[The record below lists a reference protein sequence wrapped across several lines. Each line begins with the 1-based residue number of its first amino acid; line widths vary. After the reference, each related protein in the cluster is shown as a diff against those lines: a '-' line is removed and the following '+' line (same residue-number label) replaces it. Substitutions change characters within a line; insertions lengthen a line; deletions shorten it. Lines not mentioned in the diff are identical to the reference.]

1 MYMKFVQCFFK
12 ISPCNHGMSFLKRLR
27 STVGGNQR
35 FYVPIAPKPVATVVP
50 ASTKVATL
58 PSITAVSSV
67 ATPTNY
73 QLSASSDLETDSTT
87 WTRSQPALDLSSSLI
102 SVAQAKSTPENQN
115 SSNLVTQ
122 MPLLSTV
129 GSILSIP
136 PVSPVQ
142 GPSSVSE
149 TATRPVVL
157 NSDNTVAQNQLPA
170 SSIVNQSASI
180 PAIHDS
186 VGTNSLLQPSRRS
199 NSLVDMIPEEQ
210 LPTSAIISQTASR
223 TPVNGSFDI
232 LSQRQLAT
240 LVTNPLPTPS
250 QLFNSSVNMAPQGQ
264 PPASPTVS
272 YIAPVNGSFNIL
284 PQQQVAFN
292 NSVNMVPRKEVATSA
307 TVSQL
312 VQRSLQ
318 PFVCENTASESQQI
332 PGSVGFS
339 DQSVAQSL
347 LNAGSQ
353 LVNQPSYASSNTEQ
367 ELRKFKAILETYK
380 AAETGS
386 QEANEAI
393 HGLHSSNI
401 AASAVLVHA
410 SSRIAQSPG
419 LNLLADVGEAQRV
432 QYEHNIANREN
443 IQVIVCIK

>member
-1 MYMKFVQCFFK
+1 MQCFFK

-58 PSITAVSSV
+58 PSITAVSPV

-73 QLSASSDLETDSTT
+73 QLSASSDLETDSRT
-87 WTRSQPALDLSSSLI
+87 WTRSQQALDLSSSLI
-102 SVAQAKSTPENQN
+102 SVAQAESTPENQN
-115 SSNLVTQ
+115 SSNIVTQ

-186 VGTNSLLQPSRRS
+186 VGTNSLLQPSQRI
-199 NSLVDMIPEEQ
+199 NSSVDMTPEEQ

-223 TPVNGSFDI
+223 TPVNGSFNI
-232 LSQRQLAT
+232 LSQRQ
-240 LVTNPLPTPS
+240 
-250 QLFNSSVNMAPQGQ
+250 
-264 PPASPTVS
+264 PPASSTVS

-284 PQQQVAFN
+284 PQEQ
-292 NSVNMVPRKEVATSA
+292 
-307 TVSQL
+307 
-312 VQRSLQ
+312 
-318 PFVCENTASESQQI
+318 
-332 PGSVGFS
+332 VGFS
-339 DQSVAQSL
+339 DQSIAQSL

-353 LVNQPSYASSNTEQ
+353 FVNQPSYASSNTEQ
-367 ELRKFKAILETYK
+367 ELRRFKAILETYK

-393 HGLHSSNI
+393 RELHGSNI
-401 AASAVLVHA
+401 ASSAVLAHA

-432 QYEHNIANREN
+432 QYEHNITNREN
-443 IQVIVCIK
+443 IQVILSIK